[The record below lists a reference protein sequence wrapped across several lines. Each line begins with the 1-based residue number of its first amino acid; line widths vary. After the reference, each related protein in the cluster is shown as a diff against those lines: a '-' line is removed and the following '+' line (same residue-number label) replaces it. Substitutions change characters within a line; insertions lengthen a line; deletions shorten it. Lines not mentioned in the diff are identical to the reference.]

1 VLDGQFVRLQVLLL
15 RLVRS
20 YKMYK
25 LINVDGKLACI
36 EKLVD
41 GQSTIMPIN
50 PDNTDYQQYL
60 KWVEAGNS
68 PLPADVAAS
77 PSTPLPADEG
87 AA

>member
-1 VLDGQFVRLQVLLL
+1 
-15 RLVRS
+15 
-20 YKMYK
+20 MYK
-25 LINVDGKLACI
+25 LNKNADGI
-36 EKLVD
+36 ENGVVKD
-41 GQSTIMPIN
+41 NKFIPMS

-60 KWVEAGNS
+60 KWVEEGNS